1 VDMKIKKPTI
11 QLTLFKK
18 AKFRLVIE
26 LDITITYTEAPRQ
39 QISSPHPTPIIE
51 I

>member
-1 VDMKIKKPTI
+1 MKIQKPTI
-11 QLTLFKK
+11 QLTLLKK

-26 LDITITYTEAPRQ
+26 LDITITYTDAPRQ
-39 QISSPHPTPIIE
+39 KINSPHPTLIIE

>member
-1 VDMKIKKPTI
+1 
-11 QLTLFKK
+11 LTLLKK

-26 LDITITYTEAPRQ
+26 LDITIIYTEAPRQ
-39 QISSPHPTPIIE
+39 KINSPHPTLIIE